1 MGKRV
6 TLQMI
11 ADQAGVSVVTV
22 SNVLSG
28 RKGAGEEVR
37 SRVNAIAK
45 ELGYSREKKAGGE
58 QTYRIGVLIAERYVQ
73 EYPSYYMNLYRQVA
87 QEASVKGCLTIL
99 DVVSEE
105 RERLSEAFRA
115 FDNGEA
121 DGILVIGEMSSDFL
135 KRLLEPG
142 RVPVVCL
149 DFYDVGLDMDFIIT
163 NSFRGMSAV
172 TDYLIQCGHR
182 ELLFLGD
189 PAASGSIMDRYMGFC
204 KSLRVHGLPETA
216 PIPDRERGPYGTT
229 IQFELPEKLPDAFV
243 CNCERTA
250 IVLAQKLR
258 KRGVRIPED
267 VSAAAFDR
275 FQEKDEGGLEFVTY
289 ESDESAMSQISISTL
304 IRRLKGDHRQCGIRT
319 VEGAVAY
326 GNTVSRR

>member
-37 SRVNAIAK
+37 SRVNAIAR
-45 ELGYSREKKAGGE
+45 ELGYQKEKIKE
-58 QTYRIGVLIAERYVQ
+58 ETQTYRIGVMIAERYVQ

-87 QEASVKGCLTIL
+87 QEASAKGCLTIL

-105 RERLSEAFRA
+105 RERLAEAFRA
-115 FDNGEA
+115 FDNEEA
-121 DGILVIGEMSSDFL
+121 DGILVIGEMSPDFL
-135 KRLLEPG
+135 KRLLDPG

-163 NSFRGMSAV
+163 NSFRGMAAV
-172 TDYLIQCGHR
+172 TEYLIQNGHKDI
-182 ELLFLGD
+182 LFLGD
-189 PAASGSIMDRYMGFC
+189 PAASGDIMDRYMGFC

-216 PIPDRERGPYGTT
+216 PILDRERGHYGAK
-229 IQFELPEKLPDAFV
+229 IQFELPGKLPDAFV

-258 KRGVRIPED
+258 EMGARIPED

-275 FQEKDEGGLEFVTY
+275 FQEKDEGGLEFVTF

-304 IRRLKGDHRQCGIRT
+304 LRRIKGDHRQRGIRT
-319 VEGAVAY
+319 VEGAVVY